1 MKQTLQLKLGQH
13 LTMTP
18 QLQQAIRLLQ
28 LSTLELQTEIQEAL
42 ESNPMLEIT
51 EDANSESTAE
61 RRDTDSNERGEG
73 EAKADADRG
82 MSETRSE
89 DDASIDATDRAVDK
103 QEQEIPNDLPTDSDW
118 EDSYTDTYTDSYS
131 TASRGTDSEGMSY
144 EQADSSSESLQDHLL
159 WQLNLAPCSETDQAI
174 ATTIIDAIDDDGYLS
189 ASLEELHQ
197 SLSEDN
203 EIELDE
209 IQAVLNRVQ
218 DFDPPGVGARDL
230 RESMLIQLRYYDAA
244 TPWLAEAKT
253 LIDEHFDALAKR
265 EYPLIMRRMRLS
277 EADLQNVIQLVQSL
291 NPRPGGHITES
302 QPEYVIP
309 DVFVKKVKGQWRV
322 ELNPDITPK
331 IGINSLY
338 AKMAQRNNSEDSAFL
353 KNNLQ
358 EARWFIK
365 SLRSRN
371 ETLLKVATT
380 IVDRQRGFFEYG
392 EEAMKPMVMHDIAEI
407 VEMHEST
414 ISRVT
419 TKKYMHTPRGI
430 FELKYFF
437 SSHVATAAG
446 GECSATAIRAILKK
460 LIAAE
465 KPNKPLSDNKLASL
479 LGDQGINVA
488 RRTVAKYREAMSI
501 APSNERKR
509 LG

>member
-51 EDANSESTAE
+51 DEDTADRSSDTAGNETSGSNDNEQSRSESNAD
-61 RRDTDSNERGEG
+61 DTNNDGTE
-73 EAKADADRG
+73 KLDV
-82 MSETRSE
+82 SET
-89 DDASIDATDRAVDK
+89 AVDK
-103 QEQEIPNDLPTDSDW
+103 QQQEIPNDLPTDSDW
-118 EDSYTDTYTDSYS
+118 EDTYDSYAESFS
-131 TASRGTDSEGMSY
+131 TVSRNNDGENSSY
-144 EQADSSSESLQDHLL
+144 EQADNSSESLQDHLL
-159 WQLNLAPCSETDQAI
+159 WQLNLSPCSETDQAI
-174 ATTIIDAIDDDGYLS
+174 ATTIIDAIGDDGYLNL
-189 ASLEELHQ
+189 SLEDIHQ
-197 SLSEDN
+197 SFSESD
-203 EIELDE
+203 EIDLDE
-209 IQAVLNRVQ
+209 VEAVLHRVQ
-218 DFDPPGVGARDL
+218 DFDPPGIAARDL
-230 RESMLIQLRYYDAA
+230 CECMSIQLRYYDED
-244 TPWLAEAKT
+244 TPWLAEAKV
-253 LIDEHFDALAKR
+253 LLGQHFDALAKR
-265 EYPLIMRRMRLS
+265 EFALIMRRMKLP
-277 EADLQNVIQLVQSL
+277 EVDLQAVIQLIQSL
-291 NPRPGGHITES
+291 NPRPGAHITES
-302 QPEYVIP
+302 QPEYIIP

-322 ELNPDITPK
+322 DLNPEITPK

-338 AKMAQRNNSEDSAFL
+338 AKMAHRNTSKDAAFL

-365 SLRSRN
+365 SLQSRN

-380 IVDRQRGFFEYG
+380 IVDRQRGFFDYG
-392 EEAMKPMVMHDIAEI
+392 AEAMKPMVMHDIAEI

-419 TKKYMHTPRGI
+419 TKKYMHTPGGI

-437 SSHVATAAG
+437 SSHVTTASG

-465 KPNKPLSDNKLASL
+465 KPNKPLSDNKLAML

-501 APSNERKR
+501 VPSNERKR
-509 LG
+509 LV